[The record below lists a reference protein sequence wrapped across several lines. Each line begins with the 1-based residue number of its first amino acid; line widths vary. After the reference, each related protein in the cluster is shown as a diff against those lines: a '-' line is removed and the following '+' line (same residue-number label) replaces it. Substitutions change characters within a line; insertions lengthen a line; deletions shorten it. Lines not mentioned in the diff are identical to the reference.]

1 MKYLATFHTH
11 FSALRTSRSLTEAGI
26 PAKMAPVPR
35 KLSSSCGTCVRYEA
49 PDPCLGRMDRD
60 VECVYRE
67 DGVDFICVHRGGLYR
82 TAGKISAGP
91 RASQSS
97 T

>member
-67 DGVDFICVHRGGLYR
+67 DGGDFTCVHRGE
-82 TAGKISAGP
+82 
-91 RASQSS
+91 
-97 T
+97 

>member
-35 KLSSSCGTCVRYEA
+35 KLSSSCGTCVRCEGGYVAPTGVCAQEVDRIAEVRDGGYVFIYASEEA
-49 PDPCLGRMDRD
+49 
-60 VECVYRE
+60 
-67 DGVDFICVHRGGLYR
+67 
-82 TAGKISAGP
+82 
-91 RASQSS
+91 
-97 T
+97 

>member
-35 KLSSSCGTCVRYEA
+35 KLSSSCGTCVRCEGGYVA
-49 PDPCLGRMDRD
+49 PTGVCAQEVDRIAE
-60 VECVYRE
+60 VR
-67 DGVDFICVHRGGLYR
+67 DGGYVFIY
-82 TAGKISAGP
+82 
-91 RASQSS
+91 ASEEV
-97 T
+97 